1 MIKWLHLYMAVKFS
15 RTAALLAGA
24 LSIISCSTRVIRV
37 PLTEGD
43 ATPVIQAAIEQAG
56 AFGKRPV
63 TIELQPGDY
72 HLYRESSS
80 SFLYHVSN
88 TTSESENPDPVKH
101 ICFWF
106 KGMDNVTLDGN
117 GARLVTHG
125 ELTGFVVDDCRNI
138 TLRNFVLTAADP
150 TVTEFTVQE
159 TGEKHMTVKVHPQS
173 RYRIE
178 DGRLVFFGDGWSWSR
193 CIAPQTYDPV
203 RDVTWRGWNPLKD
216 YRVEELGPGLLRL
229 EYGRTPEAEPGQ
241 TFQMRDAI
249 RDEVCG
255 LIQYSDDVCL
265 EDVHVAFAGNFG
277 IVGQMSGNLSF
288 RRLVFEP
295 EAGSGRTCA
304 GFADFLH
311 ISGCRG
317 KVLVEG
323 SKFSGAQDD
332 PINVHGT
339 HLSIQRFVSPK
350 ELKLRYMHP
359 QTFGFQSF
367 LEGNEVDIV
376 DSHKLMPVGTF
387 RVSKSEML
395 SEREI
400 LVTLAE
406 PLPDEIMNMD
416 DLVVENVTYTPEVV
430 IRNNTFSRVPTRG
443 ILVTTRRK
451 VLIEGN
457 EFFRTRMSGVL
468 IADDARSWFES
479 GPVRDVTIRDNRF
492 IECGTPV
499 ILIAPENDVD
509 GGFVHRNITIEKNH
523 FKLAGPVAVS
533 AKSVDG
539 LTVRGNEFVG
549 TPGDG
554 RQDPVVTE
562 QCRRVV
568 RKDRK
573 SGGTGSE

>member
-1 MIKWLHLYMAVKFS
+1 MAVKFS

-56 AFGKRPV
+56 TYGKRPV

-72 HLYRESSS
+72 HLYRNGSS

-88 TTSESENPDPVKH
+88 TTSESENPNPIKH
-101 ICFWF
+101 IGLWF

-125 ELTGFVVDDCRNI
+125 ELTGFVVDDSRNI
-138 TLRNFVLTAADP
+138 TLRDFVLTAADP

-159 TGEKHMTVKVHPQS
+159 TGEKHMTVKVHSQS

-178 DGRLVFFGDGWSWSR
+178 DGKLVFFGDGWSWSR
-193 CIAPQTYDPV
+193 CIAPQTFDPV

-216 YRVEELGPGLLRL
+216 YRVEELGSGLLRL

-317 KVLVEG
+317 KVLVED

-376 DSHKLMPVGTF
+376 DSHTLMPVGTF

-395 SEREI
+395 SDREI

-406 PLPDEIMNMD
+406 PLPDEIMDME
-416 DLVVENVTYTPEVV
+416 DLVMENVTYTPEVV

-509 GGFVHRNITIEKNH
+509 GGFVHRNITIENNH
-523 FKLAGPVAVS
+523 FQLAGQVAVS

-539 LTVRGNEFVG
+539 LTVRDNEFNG
-549 TPGDG
+549 APGDG

-568 RKDRK
+568 REDRK
-573 SGGTGSE
+573 SGGISSE